1 MSEWVF
7 RLIIAGVELTDPE
20 LDALFEAGCDDAT
33 FAKERDGSVLALFDR
48 EDETPEAAVVSAIV
62 DIEAKAGIGA
72 RVVKVLVEDD
82 WLTAAEV
89 AERLGRSRQSI
100 GQLVR
105 GVRGPG
111 GFPAPIA
118 RHGTPNP
125 LWSWY
130 EVDAWFRDYEPGS
143 VPDGRPRLAPDFL
156 AEVNDRLDLRER
168 LRRCPDA
175 PWRPELDEALPLVS

>member
-1 MSEWVF
+1 MSEWTF
-7 RLIIAGVELTDPE
+7 RLFIAGVELTDSD

-33 FAKERDGSVLALFDR
+33 FARERDGRVLGLFDR
-48 EDETPEAAVVSAIV
+48 EAGTPEAAVLSALV
-62 DIEAKAGIGA
+62 DVESAGIGA
-72 RVVKVLVEDD
+72 RVVRVAVEDD

-89 AERLGRSRQSI
+89 AERVGRSRQSI

-105 GVRGPG
+105 GDRGPG

-118 RHGTPNP
+118 RQGSLNP
-125 LWSWY
+125 LWSWL
-130 EVDAWFRDYEPGS
+130 EVAAWFSAYEPAA
-143 VPDGRPRLAPDFL
+143 VPESGPTLSPDFL

-168 LRRCPDA
+168 RRHTPDA